1 MTTIQETLVGLPEET
16 KKRIEPVFGSVEI
29 LYEVVYLIAKNEHL
43 TDLNKPD
50 NYESRM
56 AVIRRIRLQVEKLLT
71 SYGLDGKEIVADIA
85 SDYFEDYVK
94 YVEKDVSITN
104 EQFMQVLHKIE
115 KSEASQ

>member
-56 AVIRRIRLQVEKLLT
+56 AVIRRIRLQVEKLL
-71 SYGLDGKEIVADIA
+71 DGKEIVADIA